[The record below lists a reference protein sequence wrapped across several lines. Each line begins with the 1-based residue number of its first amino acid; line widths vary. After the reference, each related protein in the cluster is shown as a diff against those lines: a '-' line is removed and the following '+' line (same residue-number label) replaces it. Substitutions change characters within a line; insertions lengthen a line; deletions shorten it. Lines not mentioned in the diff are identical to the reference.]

1 MYNGDTVSA
10 RGVFTKEAN
19 DECER
24 LIKAKTMFLNQSGGL
39 TRKLGNEAVLS
50 IYSLTRDY

>member
-1 MYNGDTVSA
+1 MYDGDTVSA

-39 TRKLGNEAVLS
+39 TRKLGNEAVQS